1 MGGGVGISMQA
12 PIRIA
17 TEKSVFAM
25 PEATIGFFCDV
36 GGSYFLPRILQN
48 PAYGLYLGLSS
59 ERFKGKELLSYGVA
73 THYIES
79 EALDAL
85 RADLSKNVSSKTSRE
100 AILKIVEKHC
110 ST

>member
-1 MGGGVGISMQA
+1 MQA

-36 GGSYFLPRILQN
+36 GGSYFLPRILNN

-73 THYIES
+73 THYIQTES
-79 EALDAL
+79 LDAL
-85 RADLSKNVSSKTSRE
+85 RAELSQSVAT
-100 AILKIVEKHC
+100 
-110 ST
+110 